1 MIIKGYAKKLA
12 TWVAINYL
20 MRQVKKISLK
30 VIASIAILYLVML
43 IPDKDKHM
51 AILPNKTPFTW
62 NQDALW
68 LQMESNFKQAKKM
81 PSAARDSIVQQWQ
94 DIVEKQFNAIAD
106 SAIAYNDNRLH
117 QLENKFF
124 NAAPY
129 VAAGAN
135 TANWY
140 LYKSNLLRAYIKR
153 QSQHWNVNDTAVK
166 NALYKLLYGIRAA
179 TEEVMLQTEIS
190 YDAAPAVEVQ
200 DELSAAP
207 FTTIF
212 GVQVHSGDLLV
223 SRGGAEV
230 SALISRG
237 NDYPGNFSHVALIY
251 IDEKTNRP
259 YLIEAHIERGVALS
273 SVEQYIKD
281 KKLRFM
287 ALRLRSDLPVMKADS
302 LLPHKA
308 AGAAYDAALRRH
320 IPYDFKMNFY
330 DSATMFCS
338 EVASYAYKRKG
349 VELWQNISTIS
360 SPGIVNWLR
369 NFGVENFTTQMPSD
383 LEYDPQLNIVAEWRD
398 IETLYKDHIDNAAMD
413 ALLEKANNGQNIGY
427 NIWMLP
433 VARVLKAWS
442 WIKNQ
447 FGKEAIIPEGMSATR
462 ALKNETF
469 VAMHKAVTEKV
480 RQQAD
485 TFTKQNGYR
494 PPYWQLVKMANEAA
508 K

>member
-1 MIIKGYAKKLA
+1 MAFNKIKRRILTVTGILA
-12 TWVAINYL
+12 A
-20 MRQVKKISLK
+20 
-30 VIASIAILYLVML
+30 LYLVLL
-43 IPDKDKHM
+43 IPDKDKQM
-51 AILPNKTPFTW
+51 AILPNKTPFIW

-68 LQMESNFKQAKKM
+68 LQTENNFKQAKQM
-81 PSAARDSIVQQWQ
+81 PSAARDSIMHQWQ
-94 DIVEKQFNAIAD
+94 DIVDKQLNAIAD
-106 SAIAYNDNRLH
+106 SAISYNDNRLQ
-117 QLENKFF
+117 QLENNFF

-129 VAAGAN
+129 VAAGAF
-135 TANWY
+135 TVDWY
-140 LYKSNLLRAYIKR
+140 LHHSNLLRAYIKR

-166 NALYKLLYGIRAA
+166 NSLYKLLYGIRAA
-179 TEEVMLQTEIS
+179 TEEVMLQTETS

-200 DELSAAP
+200 DEKSAAP
-207 FTTIF
+207 LTTIF

-251 IDEKTNRP
+251 IDEKINRP
-259 YLIEAHIERGVALS
+259 YLIEAHIEKGVALS
-273 SVEQYIKD
+273 SVEQYISD

-287 ALRLRSDLPVMKADS
+287 VLRLRNDLPAMKADS

-308 AGAAYDAALRRH
+308 AKAAYDAVLRRH
-320 IPYDFKMNFY
+320 IPYDFKMNFN
-330 DSATMFCS
+330 DTAAMFCS
-338 EVASYAYKRKG
+338 EVASYAYKTKG
-349 VELWQNISTIS
+349 VQLWQNESTIS
-360 SPGIVNWLR
+360 ASGVVNWLHS
-369 NFGVENFTTQMPSD
+369 FGVENFTTQMPSD
-383 LEYDPQLNIVAEWRD
+383 LEYDPQLSVVAEWRD

-413 ALLEKANNGQNIGY
+413 ALLEKANSGQNIGY

-442 WIKNQ
+442 WVKNQ

-480 RQQAD
+480 KQQAYA
-485 TFTKQNGYR
+485 FTKQNGYR
-494 PPYWQLVKMANEAA
+494 PPYWQLVKFAQQAT